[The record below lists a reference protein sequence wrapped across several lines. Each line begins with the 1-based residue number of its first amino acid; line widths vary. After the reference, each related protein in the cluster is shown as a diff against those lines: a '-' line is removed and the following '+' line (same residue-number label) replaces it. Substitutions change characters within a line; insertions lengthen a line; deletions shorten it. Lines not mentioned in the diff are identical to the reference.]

1 MRLNIRKFSLISS
14 RLCRDTV
21 LQVAQHPN
29 LAALAAPDW
38 FSIYREKFEER
49 VEMERKGAGWEECV
63 RKSIEMDTF
72 PTEMSSLT
80 RMERCWELEII
91 P

>member
-1 MRLNIRKFSLISS
+1 
-14 RLCRDTV
+14 
-21 LQVAQHPN
+21 
-29 LAALAAPDW
+29 
-38 FSIYREKFEER
+38 
-49 VEMERKGAGWEECV
+49 MERKGAGWEECV